1 MSTKNEKT
9 SEVKQ
14 VFSIGSKLIQ
24 TRSKVEKH
32 LQERIDLKRV
42 ERERERERESI
53 RKKPHR
59 IATNSLYY
67 LLKGKVHFSFRRK
80 HVGFAARN
88 MKQQYRRDI

>member
-1 MSTKNEKT
+1 MSTKYEKT

-14 VFSIGSKLIQ
+14 VFSIGSKLTQ
-24 TRSKVEKH
+24 TGSKVEKH
-32 LQERIDLKRV
+32 LQERIALKRV
-42 ERERERERESI
+42 EREREREII

-80 HVGFAARN
+80 HVGSATRN

>member
-59 IATNSLYY
+59 IATNSL
-67 LLKGKVHFSFRRK
+67 
-80 HVGFAARN
+80 
-88 MKQQYRRDI
+88 